1 MITEKLAISS
11 IVLYD
16 WLLLVNGLMQ
26 SSGWLKQ

>member
-16 WLLLVNGLMQ
+16 WLLLANGLMQ
-26 SSGWLKQ
+26 SSGG